1 MEVKKVAVL
10 GAGTMGLGICQVF
23 AQSGIPVVLYDVKQE
38 FVDKCISRIGKIV
51 AKAVEK
57 GQAPEGAKDFVLGNI
72 TGTIDLKDIADV
84 DVVVESI
91 VENLD
96 IKKSVYKQLSE
107 TCKPE
112 TIFASNTSSLSIT
125 EFAAATNKA
134 DKVVGMHFFN
144 PAQVM
149 ALIEV
154 IPGLQT
160 SPETVDAIYDLSK
173 KIGKKPIKV
182 KEGPGFVVNR
192 ILVPGINEAAFILM
206 EELATIKDIDTAM
219 RLGAGWPMGPFT
231 LADMVGLDIAL
242 EVCNVLY
249 RETGDP
255 KYRPAPIIKKYVRA
269 GWLGRKTG
277 RGFYDYSEKK

>member
-1 MEVKKVAVL
+1 MEFKKVAVL

-23 AQSGIPVVLYDVKQE
+23 AQSGFQVVLYDIKQE
-38 FVDKCISRIGKIV
+38 FVDKCIERIGKII
-51 AKAVEK
+51 AKAQEK

-72 TGTIDLKDIADV
+72 KGTIDIKDVADV

-91 VENLD
+91 VENLE
-96 IKKSVYKQLSE
+96 IKKSVYKQIDE
-107 TCKPE
+107 ICKPE

-125 EFAAATNKA
+125 EMAAVTKRPQ
-134 DKVVGMHFFN
+134 KVVGMHFFN

-154 IPGLQT
+154 IPALQT
-160 SPETVDAIYDLSK
+160 SDETVEAIIELSK

-192 ILVPGINEAAFILM
+192 ILIPGMNEAAFILM
-206 EELATIKDIDTAM
+206 EGLATVKDIDTAM

-242 EVCNVLY
+242 EVANVLF

-255 KYRPAPIIKKYVRA
+255 KYRVAPIIRQYVRA

-277 RGFYDYSEKK
+277 RGFYDYSEQK